1 MHRCAFTL
9 VTVFLLAAA
18 GPAADGLG
26 GLELPGPDGFGPGPA
41 ALGPQALTV
50 TAVPSHQ
57 AVAPG
62 QAFQVAL
69 VVEVTEGWAWYSPQP
84 GPDAQPAEIRVE
96 PQALRAGPTH
106 WPADAPYQTE
116 GLDTVNR
123 AYLGQVTVV
132 VPLRAP
138 DSAQP
143 GTTLTGK
150 LHLGRQVCR
159 KGACVNLDGDDAVWA
174 DVELAV
180 AETPSPNAAWSE
192 LDLPPAGPKPD
203 PQRQNS
209 QPGGGI
215 RFDRAVLSGQAEQ
228 GGTGWFLFLA
238 VLAGLSLNI
247 MPCVLPII
255 PMRIYSIVNMA
266 RENRRRIVTLG
277 LAFAAGIVL
286 FFAALAAVNVAVTL
300 LRGQAYTWSEMWQLR
315 WVRIGMI
322 GLLVVVAANMF
333 GLFTVSV
340 PRKINQIEASGSL
353 SARGGHAS
361 SVGMGLMMAI
371 LSTPCSFGLL
381 LLVLGWAQIQPLWL
395 GTVAFLLMGA
405 GMALPH
411 ALLVAFPGLIQKL
424 PKPGVWMEWFKQ
436 SMGFVLLLVV
446 AWLLDTMAPDASPVP
461 WLVGFGVVL
470 TAGLWM
476 WGQWV
481 KYSDPPGKKAIIR
494 GIAAVMVAAAGAWM
508 LQPDR
513 LFPEQPTPV
522 AAGQGPTRPAAQ
534 DDFKPAGLPEADG
547 LAHSLPAAPLE
558 RIEAAWR
565 AGRPVVVKFTAKW
578 CLECKVVEARVY
590 ADPDVRD
597 RLRRLDAVVYKADVT
612 DTGTAASDFLK
623 EAFPGKAPPLTAVF
637 VPGDQRPHLLTG
649 AFSKDDLFE
658 LLPEA
663 QALGR
668 SRPD

>member
-1 MHRCAFTL
+1 MQRFTFPL

-18 GPAADGLG
+18 APGADGLG

-41 ALGPQALTV
+41 PLGPQALTV
-50 TAVPSHQ
+50 KAVPSHD

-96 PQALRAGPTH
+96 PAALRAGPTH
-106 WPADAPYQTE
+106 WPDDAPYQTE
-116 GLDTVNR
+116 GLDTINR
-123 AYLGQVTVV
+123 AFQGQATVV
-132 VPLRAP
+132 VPLQVP

-143 GTTLTGK
+143 GTTLSASF
-150 LHLGRQVCR
+150 HLGRQVCR
-159 KGACVNLDGDDAVWA
+159 KGACVNLEGGDAVWA
-174 DVELAV
+174 QVEIPV
-180 AETPSPNAAWSE
+180 AQASSPNPAFLKLE
-192 LDLPPAGPKPD
+192 LPPAPPEPE
-203 PQRQNS
+203 PQPRDRQA
-209 QPGGGI
+209 GGGI
-215 RFDRAVLSGQAEQ
+215 RLDQAVVSGQGEQ

-255 PMRIYSIVNMA
+255 PMRIYSIVNLA
-266 RENRRRIVTLG
+266 DENRRRIITLG

-286 FFAALAAVNVAVTL
+286 FFASLAVVNIVVTL
-300 LRGQAYTWSEMWQLR
+300 VRGQAYTWSEMWQLR
-315 WVRIGMI
+315 WVRVGMI

-340 PRKINQIEASGSL
+340 PRKINQLEASGSL
-353 SARGGHAS
+353 SAGAGHAS

-395 GTVAFLLMGA
+395 GTVAFVLMGA
-405 GMALPH
+405 GMAIPH

-446 AWLLDTMAPDASPVP
+446 AWLLDTMAPDGSPVP

-481 KYSDPPGKKAIIR
+481 KYTDPLGKKVIIR
-494 GIAAVMVAAAGAWM
+494 GIAAVMVVAAGAWM
-508 LQPDR
+508 LHPDR
-513 LFPEQPTPV
+513 LFPQTAASPV
-522 AAGQGPTRPAAQ
+522 AASG
-534 DDFKPAGLPEADG
+534 PAGQPEAPSADGSAGPLPEADG
-547 LAHSLPAAPLE
+547 LAHPLPGRPLE
-558 RIEAAWR
+558 QIDAAWR
-565 AGRPVVVKFTAKW
+565 SGRPVVVKFTAKW

-590 ADPDVRD
+590 NDPDVRD
-597 RLRRLDAVVYKADVT
+597 RFRRLDAVVYKADVT
-612 DTGTAASDFLK
+612 DTGTRGSDFLK
-623 EAFPGKAPPLTAVF
+623 EAFPGKAPPLTVVF

-649 AFSKDDLFE
+649 AFGKEELFE
-658 LLPEA
+658 VLANA
-663 QALGR
+663 QTA
-668 SRPD
+668 SR